1 MSPRDRVV
9 PVAAGL
15 AVLLVAVVVM
25 LLLRSAQ
32 GEGVRALEDA
42 KVAQVRTTATSF
54 DNRVRSSIESLA
66 GLGARPWAL
75 TMNHPADKATLETFA
90 IDPEAESGSFLL
102 DRRDRIVN
110 GTLLRPGRL
119 GSRYESSSWEEA
131 KAKLRQAPA
140 VVLRVSPEG
149 VTTELPTYAFAVAIR
164 GASETSLRG
173 AFVFEAALTEDSAFS
188 QEIQGLADDGA
199 ATESWRFLDDQGQVV
214 ATTTGT
220 GLGSPARDPR
230 LATLSEGAHLLG
242 DELVVS
248 ADVPSVGWRVV
259 FSQDR
264 EEFTAPL
271 ADPLR
276 NVGLILVLVL
286 LAVGLLLT
294 YVLARRLRQ
303 ARDERRR
310 LLELNRSQEEF
321 ISVVSHELRTPV
333 AGVLGF
339 LQTSLDHWETM
350 SEADRHSA
358 VRRAFTNARRLQAMT
373 RDVLDTES
381 IESGQFGY
389 VRHDLDLGDEVRTAV
404 DAFST
409 EAAGD
414 VRVTVPDE
422 PVFVNADADRLQ
434 QVLANLLDNALK
446 SSPAD
451 TPVEV
456 ALTVAEGT
464 ARIAVEDRGSG
475 IDADQLERI
484 FDKFVRNRGGAVSG
498 TGLGLYI
505 SRQIVEAHGGRIW
518 AESRPGESTRF
529 VVDLPVVTTRAPRIT
544 TS

>member
-1 MSPRDRVV
+1 MSHRDRIL
-9 PVAAGL
+9 PAAAGI
-15 AVLLVAVVVM
+15 AVLLVAVVVV

-32 GEGVRALEDA
+32 NEGVRALEDA

-54 DNRVRSSIESLA
+54 DNRVKSSIET
-66 GLGARPWAL
+66 LGGVGELPWTL
-75 TMNHPADKATLETFA
+75 TPGDPSDKATLESYS
-90 IDPEAESGSFLL
+90 IDPDAESGIFLL
-102 DRRDRIVN
+102 DSRDRIVN

-119 GSRYESSSWEEA
+119 GSTYDSPSWEEA
-131 KAKLRQAPA
+131 KAKLRQSPA
-140 VVLRVSPEG
+140 AVLRVSPEG
-149 VTTELPTYAFAVAIR
+149 VTTELPSYAFAVAVR
-164 GASETSLRG
+164 GTTPTSLRG
-173 AFVFEAALTEDSAFS
+173 VVVFEIALTEDSAFS

-199 ATESWRFLDDQGQVV
+199 NTENWRFLDDQGQVV

-220 GLGSPARDPR
+220 GLGAPARDPR
-230 LATLSEGAHLLG
+230 LATLSQGAHMLG
-242 DELVVS
+242 DEFVVS
-248 ADVPSVGWRVV
+248 ADVPTVGWRVV

-271 ADPLR
+271 AGPLQS
-276 NVGLILVLVL
+276 VGLILVLVL

-303 ARDERRR
+303 AREERRR
-310 LLELNRSQEEF
+310 LVELNRSQEEF

-350 SEADRHSA
+350 DEQQRYNA

-381 IESGQFGY
+381 IESGHFGY
-389 VRHDLDLGDEVRTAV
+389 VRHELDLGDEVRTAV

-409 EAAGD
+409 DAAGE

-422 PVFVNADADRLQ
+422 PVLVQADADRIQ
-434 QVLANLLDNALK
+434 QVLSNLLDNARK

-456 ALTVAEGT
+456 ALTVDHGT
-464 ARIAVEDRGSG
+464 ARITVEDQGSG
-475 IDADQLERI
+475 IDPDELDRI
-484 FDKFVRNRGGAVSG
+484 FDKFVRGRGGSVSG

-505 SRQIVEAHGGRIW
+505 SRRIVEAHDGRIW
-518 AESRPGESTRF
+518 AESAPGDNTRF
-529 VVDLPVVTTRAPRIT
+529 VVELPAVAAPARRIPA
-544 TS
+544 S

>member
-1 MSPRDRVV
+1 MSPRDRIL

-15 AVLLVAVVVM
+15 AVLLVAVAVV

-32 GEGVRALEDA
+32 NEGVRALEDA
-42 KVAQVRTTATSF
+42 KVAQVRTTAKSF
-54 DNRVRSSIESLA
+54 DNRVKSSFEQLG
-66 GLGARPWAL
+66 GLGERPWAL
-75 TMNHPADKATLETFA
+75 TMKDPTDTATLETFS
-90 IDPEAESGSFLL
+90 IDPEAQSGIFLL
-102 DRRDRIVN
+102 DSGDRIVN
-110 GTLLRPGRL
+110 GTLLRPGML
-119 GSRYESSSWEEA
+119 GSTYDTPSWEEA
-131 KAKLRQAPA
+131 KSKLRQAPA

-149 VTTELPTYAFAVAIR
+149 VTTELPSYAFAVAIR
-164 GASETSLRG
+164 GKTPTSLRG

-199 ATESWRFLDDQGQVV
+199 ETENWRFLDDQGQVV

-220 GLGSPARDPR
+220 GLGAPVRDPR
-230 LATLSEGAHLLG
+230 LATLAEGAHLL
-242 DELVVS
+242 DDQFVVS
-248 ADVPSVGWRVV
+248 ADVPTVGWRVV

-271 ADPLR
+271 AGPLQT
-276 NVGLILVLVL
+276 VGLILVLIL

-303 ARDERRR
+303 AREERRR

-350 SEADRHSA
+350 DEQERYNA

-381 IESGQFGY
+381 IESGHFGY
-389 VRHDLDLGDEVRTAV
+389 VRHELDLGDELRTAV

-409 EAAGD
+409 DAAGE

-422 PVFVNADADRLQ
+422 PVIVEADADRIQ
-434 QVLANLLDNALK
+434 QVLANLLDNARK
-446 SSPAD
+446 SSPPD

-456 ALTVAEGT
+456 GLTLDGGT
-464 ARIAVEDRGSG
+464 ARITVEDQGSG
-475 IDADQLERI
+475 IDPDQLERI
-484 FDKFVRNRGGAVSG
+484 FDKFVRGRGGSVSG

-505 SRQIVEAHGGRIW
+505 SRRIVEAHDGRIW
-518 AESRPGESTRF
+518 AESTPGRSTRF
-529 VVDLPVVTTRAPRIT
+529 VVELPGAETPARRIPA
-544 TS
+544 S